1 MGLRQFGISV
11 SIIEPGAIRTPIWD
25 KSAAAVNEYL
35 NAVPAHLFELY
46 SVMLGKLRAAAAE
59 TGKQG
64 IAPQE
69 VAKAV
74 EQALTSAKP
83 KTRYVVGS
91 DAKLR
96 MKLIHLP
103 DHLVD
108 SLILKKLNS
117 VRAE

>member
-1 MGLRQFGISV
+1 M
-11 SIIEPGAIRTPIWD
+11 
-25 KSAAAVNEYL
+25 
-35 NAVPAHLFELY
+35 
-46 SVMLGKLRAAAAE
+46 AAE
-59 TGKQG
+59 
-64 IAPQE
+64 E
-69 VAKAV
+69 VAQAV
-74 EQALTSAKP
+74 EHALTSAKP

-103 DHLVD
+103 DRLVD